1 MAKRVALL
9 NNHTTLMYLPF
20 INSVYTFFFFI
31 FPNANAGMVNL
42 RHLSLFLCTWALPKS
57 HKRLGADNSAVEIR
71 KGST

>member
-1 MAKRVALL
+1 MAHGFNVFAFYKQLV
-9 NNHTTLMYLPF
+9 
-20 INSVYTFFFFI
+20 